1 MKLENRYRI
10 QNEDGTFMNAGTGLD
25 SWFCLERARELVNYE
40 IGQRIIESD
49 GINVLWEV
57 L

>member
-1 MKLENRYRI
+1 MKSEYKYRI
-10 QNEDGTFMNAGTGLD
+10 QNADGTFLNAGTGLD
-25 SWFCLERARELVNYE
+25 SWFCLERARELVNYK

-49 GINVLWEV
+49 GVNVLWEI